1 MSNFA
6 TSQAREPLSASS
18 ENYTHTTTRGTM
30 ASAPDQTDSSST
42 LTVTDAERTVRGS
55 LLDPE
60 AYVDVDGDVERGG
73 LDQPMERGSKEKGI
87 LTHPKDVYEKGH
99 KDVKVVGE
107 VDPNECRFE
116 GDDDPDDPLNLPAL
130 KKWLAVFVVG
140 TGAICV

>member
-1 MSNFA
+1 MSKYA
-6 TSQAREPLSASS
+6 TNQAREPLSTSS
-18 ENYTHTTTRGTM
+18 ERYNQPTTREST
-30 ASAPDQTDSSST
+30 ASVPDQTDSSST

-60 AYVDVDGDVERGG
+60 AYVDADGDVERGG
-73 LDQPMERGSKEKGI
+73 LEQPMERGSKEKGV
-87 LTHPKDVYEKGH
+87 LTHSKELSDKEQKG
-99 KDVKVVGE
+99 VKGVGE

>member
-1 MSNFA
+1 
-6 TSQAREPLSASS
+6 
-18 ENYTHTTTRGTM
+18 M
-30 ASAPDQTDSSST
+30 ASVPDQMDSSST

-60 AYVDVDGDVERGG
+60 AYVNADGDVERGG
-73 LDQPMERGSKEKGI
+73 LEQPIERGSKEKGV
-87 LTHPKDVYEKGH
+87 LTHAKGFSEKEKNAIKGA
-99 KDVKVVGE
+99 GE

-116 GDDDPDDPLNLPAL
+116 GNDDPDDPLNLPAL